1 MQVENDPSIHK
12 VSSRAKYMTALVV
25 VGMALVCGAARQTV
39 EDRSAS
45 SAGPRFPYYALFVGM
60 LIVVMGLGCWIS
72 TIAALYTAIRRLRI
86 AGRQANWM
94 WLAGCIPLG
103 PVGTII
109 AAFAFAESHTR
120 SEHPLRAQFGLPA
133 VFFTPLII
141 VRWIAFLFGA
151 TFIELATI
159 NPEVQALI
167 MALAYFLLWFAL
179 IA

>member
-1 MQVENDPSIHK
+1 
-12 VSSRAKYMTALVV
+12 
-25 VGMALVCGAARQTV
+25 
-39 EDRSAS
+39 
-45 SAGPRFPYYALFVGM
+45 
-60 LIVVMGLGCWIS
+60 
-72 TIAALYTAIRRLRI
+72 
-86 AGRQANWM
+86 M

-103 PVGTII
+103 PVGAII